1 MKPGPVKGK
10 PLKDWAMRNQNQG
23 PRNERATIAVT
34 ATEKQA
40 LRVLSAVRQ
49 TSEGELLRTMLLD
62 DIVAECSRTIER
74 MRQGEAA

>member
-1 MKPGPVKGK
+1 MT
-10 PLKDWAMRNQNQG
+10 NQNQE

-49 TSEGELLRTMLLD
+49 VSEGELLRTMLLNE
-62 DIVAECSRTIER
+62 IVAEYSRTIER
-74 MRQGEAA
+74 MRDTGAA

>member
-1 MKPGPVKGK
+1 M
-10 PLKDWAMRNQNQG
+10 ANRNQE

-40 LRVLSAVRQ
+40 LRVLAAVRQ

-62 DIVAECSRTIER
+62 EIVAEYGRTIER
-74 MRQGEAA
+74 MRQDAA